1 MFLPLA
7 HQLGTDVVLGRYLLE
22 RLFPF
27 QGSTIAPSL
36 VNFGHVDECVVFF
49 EVILHSSRLLRKLS

>member
-1 MFLPLA
+1 
-7 HQLGTDVVLGRYLLE
+7 
-22 RLFPF
+22 
-27 QGSTIAPSL
+27 